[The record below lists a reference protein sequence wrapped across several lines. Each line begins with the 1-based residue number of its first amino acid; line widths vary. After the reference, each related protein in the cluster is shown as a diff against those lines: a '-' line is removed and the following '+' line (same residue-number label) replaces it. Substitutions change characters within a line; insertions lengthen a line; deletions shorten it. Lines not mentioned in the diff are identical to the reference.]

1 MRDDTSIFEPPDL
14 GLGKDTEILLGSGV
28 QPLRG
33 GAKRLELSIPVGTSN
48 DLQDKA
54 RKLPDRHMLAET
66 PCNDI

>member
-33 GAKRLELSIPVGTSN
+33 GAKRLEISIPVGTSN